1 MEININKIIDKIKNY
16 INECSE
22 KDYFNNIKKIVNN
35 QIQKLKDLIKNLES
49 NLKLFEKYF
58 KINLTFCKDLIKLY
72 ENNNKNYK
80 ILHNLNNINYNNY
93 EFFKNKNFNDIIN
106 IYELNDFL
114 KNILPYK
121 FIKKEEFIKNEN
133 NLSKIRENYFKE
145 KIMLSSYKLYKQIND
160 EYINKD
166 LKYDSSKIIYKIDY
180 LLKKNIFYSGEFSK
194 INSSP
199 EGIGIKKY
207 NKGDIYIGNFE
218 NGLFNGYGKL
228 IEKNGTIHQG
238 FYKEGKYNGFGK
250 IKFNNGAYYLGYF
263 IKGKKNGFGIY
274 YFENKDFYIGEWKDD
289 NRDGFG
295 LYFQKEKNIYYGEF
309 SNNFKNGL
317 GIFYFNCPKIYDS
330 LKKYLDNF
338 GNNNNNNNYNIGDIL
353 KGDFNKYSSGDIY
366 EGEYKNSQKKGIGV
380 YKLKNNMI
388 YKGEFYNGNYE
399 GYGFLVDN
407 NKNIFQGYFY
417 NDEIYYGI
425 KTKNE
430 DTIDEAGF
438 FENFELN
445 GLKFKVEKIPLNFK
459 DYFLSFQNQM
469 KQKFYKNDK
478 IKINEEKNEI
488 INDFVLFPDCYI
500 LKNGLNKKI
509 FQILDDEKNNKEFYK
524 KKEDLKKKLMI

>member
-58 KINLTFCKDLIKLY
+58 NKNLTFCKDLINLY
-72 ENNNKNYK
+72 DNNNKNYQ

-160 EYINKD
+160 EYFYNINKE

-194 INSSP
+194 INLAP
-199 EGIGIKKY
+199 EGIGIKTY
-207 NKGDIYIGNFE
+207 SKGDIYIGNFE
-218 NGLFNGYGKL
+218 NGLFSGYGKL

-238 FYKEGKYNGFGK
+238 FYTEGKYNGFGK

-263 IKGKKNGFGIY
+263 KKGKRNGFGIY
-274 YFENKDFYIGEWKDD
+274 YFENKDFILVNGKMIIEMDL
-289 NRDGFG
+289 GF
-295 LYFQKEKNIYYGEF
+295 I
-309 SNNFKNGL
+309 FK
-317 GIFYFNCPKIYDS
+317 K
-330 LKKYLDNF
+330 
-338 GNNNNNNNYNIGDIL
+338 
-353 KGDFNKYSSGDIY
+353 
-366 EGEYKNSQKKGIGV
+366 
-380 YKLKNNMI
+380 
-388 YKGEFYNGNYE
+388 
-399 GYGFLVDN
+399 
-407 NKNIFQGYFY
+407 
-417 NDEIYYGI
+417 
-425 KTKNE
+425 
-430 DTIDEAGF
+430 
-438 FENFELN
+438 
-445 GLKFKVEKIPLNFK
+445 
-459 DYFLSFQNQM
+459 
-469 KQKFYKNDK
+469 
-478 IKINEEKNEI
+478 
-488 INDFVLFPDCYI
+488 
-500 LKNGLNKKI
+500 KKI
-509 FQILDDEKNNKEFYK
+509 FIMENFKTIIKMVWEFFILIVQKF
-524 KKEDLKKKLMI
+524 MIH